1 MNKLV
6 QIVLTSALAVAC
18 SAQAP
23 INETYYGCIGQSERE
38 CETRIERIAGVK
50 LRTGHFRNCAWHAAR
65 ASADLDADLGQEI
78 CRLRQG
84 TLRAT
89 TRLRSEK
96 GGRCGYVVDK
106 IVCHVSASGQRP

>member
-1 MNKLV
+1 MNRLV
-6 QIVLTSALAVAC
+6 QIVLISTLAIVL

-50 LRTGHFRNCAWHAAR
+50 LRTGHFRNCTWHAGR
-65 ASADLDADLGQEI
+65 APADLDADLGQEI

-89 TRLRSEK
+89 TRLRSDK
-96 GGRCGYVVDK
+96 GGRCGYAVDK
-106 IVCHVSASGQRP
+106 IVCHVTSGQRP